1 MERHLIAIFV
11 VNFLLVL
18 VDATLGYHLAPRLI
32 RPGATDP
39 ETVVRL
45 AGGLRRLLSC
55 VVALYM
61 FFNCFAY
68 FQGNFV
74 LILVVGGVILLD
86 IAVQLAVRWKMRGAK

>member
-1 MERHLIAIFV
+1 MERYLFAIFAG
-11 VNFLLVL
+11 NFILVL

-39 ETVVRL
+39 ETVARL
-45 AGGLRRLLSC
+45 TGGLRRLLSC

-68 FQGNFV
+68 FRGNVV
-74 LILVVGGVILLD
+74 LILVVGGVIFLD
-86 IAVQLAVRWKMRGAK
+86 IAVQLAVRWKLRGAK